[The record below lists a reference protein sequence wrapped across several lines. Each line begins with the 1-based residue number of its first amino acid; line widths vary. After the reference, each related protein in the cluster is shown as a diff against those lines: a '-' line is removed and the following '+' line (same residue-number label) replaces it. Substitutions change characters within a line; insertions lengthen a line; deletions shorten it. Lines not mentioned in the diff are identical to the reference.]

1 MRKEAYR
8 VLVILE
14 TDDVYENRETIRE
27 LEAVK
32 IAAFPKESDA
42 RDFVDRVAKEYP
54 GQCVIPATVCRA
66 SARANSTPAGV
77 SAVSSPASPRSQSC
91 GGASMK
97 S

>member
-1 MRKEAYR
+1 MRREAYR

-42 RDFVDRVAKEYP
+42 RDFIDRVAKEYQ
-54 GQCVIPATVCRA
+54 GNA
-66 SARANSTPAGV
+66 
-77 SAVSSPASPRSQSC
+77 
-91 GGASMK
+91 
-97 S
+97 